1 MSKWTNIM
9 AHCLLCFVLG
19 LVVGPAPCCGPLPSF
34 FALCLWTSPP
44 RAVLVRIPL
53 DRAIQYDTV
62 RYPLERIPKE
72 WHKDPIGSKWMH
84 ACTFVCIESNGKLTL
99 VEVIFSAKT
108 VHKNNTKYQ
117 TTKQEKIFA
126 ATTLFSYHPHSRGCT
141 YSTSISFCC
150 LSRGRLWT

>member
-1 MSKWTNIM
+1 
-9 AHCLLCFVLG
+9 
-19 LVVGPAPCCGPLPSF
+19 
-34 FALCLWTSPP
+34 
-44 RAVLVRIPL
+44 
-53 DRAIQYDTV
+53 
-62 RYPLERIPKE
+62 
-72 WHKDPIGSKWMH
+72 MH

-141 YSTSISFCC
+141 VPVFRFVVCQGDVCERNDSTAIAYKKITS
-150 LSRGRLWT
+150 TK